1 MPLKVAG
8 VTIVNSTANV
18 QTSTLPNI
26 GISDGT
32 TFGNTT
38 HSVSTNVSNRGILN
52 TITTAEIQATSLH
65 FETASNTAMSN
76 QTIFVSTSTPT
87 GGANGDIWYQTFS

>member
-1 MPLKVAG
+1 MPLKVNG

-18 QTSTLPNI
+18 QTSTLPDV
-26 GISDGT
+26 GITNGT

-38 HSVSTNVSNRGILN
+38 HTTSTNVSSRGLIN
-52 TITTAEIQATSLH
+52 TITTNEIQATSIH
-65 FETASNTAMSN
+65 FEAAANTAMSN